1 MTEAIDINETTAEDV
16 LDAPKTAE
24 ETEKVDTPPV
34 VSENTDEIPN
44 TGIDYAE
51 IVANDMNEL
60 SKELFSGEEIKITD
74 LKNPTRY
81 GALRDLGLTPKEAF
95 LASGGRIERR
105 DNRSHL
111 HSSVPRSIAAA
122 FSEIPRAH
130 LDAARELFSELN
142 DGEIK
147 ALYKKV
153 TQ

>member
-1 MTEAIDINETTAEDV
+1 MTEATDVNEAVSTDTIENS
-16 LDAPKTAE
+16 LCE
-24 ETEKVDTPPV
+24 EESEKVDTHAALGE
-34 VSENTDEIPN
+34 SCDENADAD
-44 TGIDYAE
+44 IDYAE
-51 IVANDMNEL
+51 ILTSDMNEL
-60 SKELFSGEEIKITD
+60 SGELFAGEEIKITD

-95 LASGGRIERR
+95 LASGGRIEKL

-111 HSSVPRSIAAA
+111 RPSVPRSIAAA

-130 LDAARELFSELN
+130 LDAARELFSDLN